1 MTEPGFEEEMA
12 FVCIREKVE
21 DAWKHIE
28 ATINES
34 FECSIRH
41 RPFQADRAFFICR
54 NDKELDRLKT
64 KILHFLEVLLQLD
77 SKARRKTK
85 VVNVE

>member
-1 MTEPGFEEEMA
+1 MPGNTLKPQSTSLLNVVSDLGHSKQIGHSSFVEM
-12 FVCIREKVE
+12 IRSWT
-21 DAWKHIE
+21 D
-28 ATINES
+28 
-34 FECSIRH
+34 
-41 RPFQADRAFFICR
+41 
-54 NDKELDRLKT
+54 LKT